1 MTGEE
6 SECAS
11 EKQRMIKLRTDMLD
25 IIHKKMLMDE
35 LNIDQFKQVMASG
48 VDWIFENVLEG
59 S

>member
-35 LNIDQFKQVMASG
+35 LNIYQFKQVMASW
-48 VDWIFENVLEG
+48 VDWIFENLLDG